1 MAHTIS
7 PIGPRV
13 VAQTEKPEAK
23 TASGIILP
31 DSAQE
36 KPKTAKVVA
45 IGTHV
50 KGVKL
55 GDRII
60 YKEYSVTE
68 MKLDGEEY
76 LIVNEEDILATVS

>member
-13 VAQTEKPEAK
+13 VAQAEKAEAK

-45 IGTHV
+45 VGTKV
-50 KGVKL
+50 AGLEV
-55 GDRII
+55 GSRII
-60 YKEYSVTE
+60 YKEYAATE
-68 MKLDGEEY
+68 VKLDGEEY
-76 LIVNEEDILATVS
+76 LVINAEDILATVK